1 MRRLPLLIACT
12 VCVFTIYT
20 SLTEA
25 SMIACVGMYNPQP
38 TGEET
43 PVGPEMQMQFLVQMS
58 YLGAI
63 EPLQLRAFAL
73 ARQVLRGEHLQ
84 DIEIFFVQD
93 QLDPRIFMERGF
105 LVIRGPLPTL
115 ERFAQALSQYR
126 STEFHIV
133 RTIIN

>member
-1 MRRLPLLIACT
+1 
-12 VCVFTIYT
+12 
-20 SLTEA
+20 
-25 SMIACVGMYNPQP
+25 MIACVGMYNPQP